1 MPLPNSILAFQD
13 CTDFMSRALE
23 DDKGARL
30 FFLTEAEAQ
39 NYRMRLNQARE
50 LDRRENKMIH
60 ELGHMLHGKS
70 EFDLLQFT
78 IRDDVEGQ
86 WWIYAR
92 KMILDESRV
101 ELLSEVEAGDDAG
114 A

>member
-13 CTDFMSRALE
+13 CTDFMDRALE
-23 DDKGARL
+23 DAAGARMI
-30 FFLTEAEAQ
+30 FMTEADAH

-60 ELGHMLHGKS
+60 EPGKLLHGKS
-70 EFDLLQFT
+70 EYDILQFT
-78 IRDDVEGQ
+78 IRDDTEGK

-101 ELLSEVEAGDDAG
+101 ELLSEVEAGDDG